1 MSETKRPLKVFLC
14 HASADKPAVL
24 DLYKRLVAD
33 GVDAWLDAESL
44 IAGQK
49 WEVEIPKAIRD
60 SDVVIVCLSE
70 KSINKEGYVQREI
83 KFALDIADE
92 KPEGMI
98 FIIPA
103 KLEECK
109 VPDRL
114 STYHWVELIEEEGYR
129 RLMRALRMRADK
141 IDVTLQVPNSWLQS
155 HLEEPAQK
163 IALDSKLL
171 QTQVREFVRLINSR
185 FLKKISP
192 RIIIAILASLTFV
205 IVAALK
211 PEFFS
216 QPPIFSTPSAT
227 TIIPPSLTFNHTLP
241 AKTFTPSKTPTKT
254 ATLEVMQT
262 FTPSITITQK
272 SASATLSF
280 PVEITDAKGVQM
292 VYVPSG
298 SFTMGYGG
306 VVNQGPTRKVFL
318 SSFYIDKYEVSEKM
332 YAQCVQDEACEIP
345 NAGVWRTIDQYI
357 DAKVN
362 DNFPVVHVN
371 WEMAGKYCEWREAR
385 LPTEAEWEK
394 AARGSGNSLFPWGS
408 VYNGNVANLCDKNCE
423 SVSSNSDFND
433 GYGWLAPVDAFSRG
447 ASSYGVYNM
456 VGNVNE
462 WVGDLYSTYYIRDQL
477 TNPKGPTATT
487 SNSHVIRGGAYNSD
501 EWPLPVSISRWLSS
515 NGGKDIGFRCAYDLK
530 SDDSSNDDLP

>member
-1 MSETKRPLKVFLC
+1 M
-14 HASADKPAVL
+14 
-24 DLYKRLVAD
+24 
-33 GVDAWLDAESL
+33 
-44 IAGQK
+44 
-49 WEVEIPKAIRD
+49 
-60 SDVVIVCLSE
+60 
-70 KSINKEGYVQREI
+70 
-83 KFALDIADE
+83 
-92 KPEGMI
+92 
-98 FIIPA
+98 
-103 KLEECK
+103 
-109 VPDRL
+109 
-114 STYHWVELIEEEGYR
+114 
-129 RLMRALRMRADK
+129 
-141 IDVTLQVPNSWLQS
+141 
-155 HLEEPAQK
+155 
-163 IALDSKLL
+163 
-171 QTQVREFVRLINSR
+171 REFVQLIKSR
-185 FLKKISP
+185 FLKKISL
-192 RIIIAILASLTFV
+192 RSIIVALASVAFIII
-205 IVAALK
+205 VATLK
-211 PEFFS
+211 PVFFS
-216 QPPIFSTPSAT
+216 QSPIFSTLTAT
-227 TIIPPSLTFNHTLP
+227 KIIPPSLTFTHTLP
-241 AKTFTPSKTPTKT
+241 TKTLTPSKTPTKK
-254 ATLEVMQT
+254 ATLEVTQT
-262 FTPSITITQK
+262 FTPSITFTQK

-280 PVEITDAKGVQM
+280 PVEIADVKGVQM

-298 SFTMGYGG
+298 YFTMGYGG
-306 VVNQGPTRKVFL
+306 VGNQGPTRKVFL